1 MPVVQLVYLSD
12 KSSSMMAALSERVEL
27 ATQFNLTHSRL
38 DSENYQVRPR
48 HLLPSTS
55 PSFLLRS

>member
-1 MPVVQLVYLSD
+1 MLYLSE
-12 KSSSMMAALSERVEL
+12 KSSSLMRALSERVEL